1 MKAVYAF
8 INYYEN
14 LALIPNSWIYA
25 PLGKLGTFTRG
36 SGIKRN
42 ETCKFGYPCIR
53 YGELYTTYK
62 GSIHKIV
69 SFVPLEIFVKSK
81 KIHKNDVLMALTG
94 ENKEDISTAV
104 AYLGEDD
111 VAMGGDMTSYS
122 SQTLHPLYTT
132 YVINSPY
139 GLSCRR
145 NLATGDI
152 IVHMSNDKL
161 SSIVVPVP
169 PINEQNIIVKKV
181 QIILKK
187 IDNLIF

>member
-1 MKAVYAF
+1 MKAVYTF

-14 LALIPNSWIYA
+14 LPQIPSSWIYTS
-25 PLGKLGTFTRG
+25 LGNLGTLTRG

-42 ETCKFGYPCIR
+42 ETSKVGFPCIR

-62 GSIHKIV
+62 EYFNETV
-69 SFVPLEIFVKSK
+69 SFVPLEIFIKAK
-81 KIHKNDVLMALTG
+81 KVHTNDVLMALTG
-94 ENKEDISTAV
+94 ENKEDIATAV
-104 AYLGEDD
+104 AYLGETEI
-111 VAMGGDMTSYS
+111 AMGGDMTCFT
-122 SQTLHPLYTT
+122 SQSLIPLYTT

-161 SSIVVPVP
+161 SAIIIPVP
-169 PINEQNIIVKKV
+169 PISEQKRIVDKII
-181 QIILKK
+181 K
-187 IDNLIF
+187 INQLL